1 MVIDMGAMVAF
12 PVALVEAGGCGTMM
26 KRLALITLA
35 IAAPALAE
43 IAAPTTGPA
52 MRAAF
57 PDFNVKTNQ
66 AMWHR
71 ETGKG
76 PKGIFAEGWRD
87 TLVRV
92 SPRALVWFND
102 GKLGLIT
109 GGTRISEGQP
119 NDCHACAGMLSFIP
133 VAQTGRGLQ
142 VAGLARDIAEEG
154 DWGVPGSVSP
164 VSFPNKASGI
174 VVVSS
179 GGGQGYS
186 VTVLRAWRL
195 TSAGVSTALTPEFI
209 ALESDSTGVATGCD
223 GRIKR
228 PGKDCWD
235 IKGRWQVEPTTGR
248 LAITYTGM
256 RNGQKV
262 AARTVYGLGA
272 KGYTLVSGRNP
283 LPDV

>member
-1 MVIDMGAMVAF
+1 M
-12 PVALVEAGGCGTMM
+12 MM
-26 KRLALITLA
+26 KRLALIILA

-43 IAAPTTGPA
+43 MAAPTTGPA

-66 AMWHR
+66 AEWHR

-76 PKGIFAEGWRD
+76 PKGVFADGWRD

-92 SPRALVWFND
+92 SPRALVWFGD
-102 GKLGLIT
+102 GKQGLIT

-133 VAQTGRGLQ
+133 FAQTGRGMQ
-142 VAGLARDIAEEG
+142 VAGPARDIAEEG

-164 VSFPNKASGI
+164 ITLPSNTRGI
-174 VVVSS
+174 AVVSS

-209 ALESDSTGVATGCD
+209 ALESDTTGVATGCD
-223 GRIKR
+223 GRRKMR
-228 PGKDCWD
+228 GRDCWD
-235 IKGRWQVEPTTGR
+235 IKGRWQVEPATGR
-248 LAITYTGM
+248 LVINYGGM
-256 RNGQKV
+256 RNGQMV
-262 AARTVYGLGA
+262 AARTVYGLGP
-272 KGYTLVSGRNP
+272 KGYSLVSGRNP
-283 LPDV
+283 LPET